1 MLSPVGALHFQP
13 NCTGELV
20 VSAMGLICMKF
31 QKSLAQARS
40 RLVTRE
46 IVGKPLPGEAAFQ
59 SPGVMPWFPNPMKSF
74 ASPQRQPAMTN
85 TNHYYI
91 G

>member
-46 IVGKPLPGEAAFQ
+46 NRGETSAGRSGISESGGHAMV
-59 SPGVMPWFPNPMKSF
+59 SNPMKSF
-74 ASPQRQPAMTN
+74 ASPRGN
-85 TNHYYI
+85 LR
-91 G
+91 